1 MQFKIIAGI
10 YSKLKTIILRIVAA
24 GVLIKMR
31 LPDGFIDSV
40 RNPSLK
46 QQATIFG
53 IVVSGVTGIGV

>member
-1 MQFKIIAGI
+1 MV
-10 YSKLKTIILRIVAA
+10 IVLCVIAA

-40 RNPSLK
+40 RNPSLE
-46 QQATIFG
+46 QQAAIFG